1 MSLVKAKNI
10 STASITT
17 SKPKSLDNGAKLVY
31 VNYKGGRFNVQTPW
45 LKIPW
50 DLSCYDEGPYPKYSC
65 EISFEGME
73 GNPEVQ
79 GFHDKFLEIEEKLIE
94 EGFKNGV
101 SWFKLEKS
109 KCTRDVIASKFG
121 SIVKL
126 SRDKE
131 SGEPDGKWPST
142 MKLKIPYRDGKFG
155 CKLYNKEGDQY
166 MINNGDSDDKIDN
179 VLVKGTRA
187 RCIIRCVGL
196 WIAANGYMCQW
207 ELDRAE
213 LEVPDSA
220 VSHAFLPDSDGEEDE
235 FEPISTGPKMLKD
248 SDEEDSGDEENSG
261 DEGEAEVEVPKTPEP
276 APEPDKAP
284 AKPKKVMK
292 QKKKVGN

>member
-10 STASITT
+10 SSSSIST
-17 SKPKSLDNGAKLVY
+17 SKPKTLDNGAKLVY
-31 VNYKGGRFNVQTPW
+31 VNYNGGRFNVQTPW

-73 GNPEVQ
+73 ANPEIQ
-79 GFHDKFLEIEEKLIE
+79 GFHDKFLEIEEKLID

-109 KCTRDVIASKFG
+109 KCSRDVISSKFN
-121 SIVKL
+121 SMVKL

-131 SGEPDGKWPST
+131 TGEPDGKWPST
-142 MKLKIPYRDGKFG
+142 MKLKIPYRDGNFG
-155 CKLYNKEGDQY
+155 CKLYSKDGNQY
-166 MINNGDSDDKIDN
+166 MINNGDSDDKIEQ
-179 VLVKGTRA
+179 VIVKNARA

-196 WIAANGYMCQW
+196 WIASNGYMCQW

-213 LEVPDSA
+213 VEVPDSS
-220 VSHAFLPDSDGEEDE
+220 VSHAFLPDSDNEEE
-235 FEPISTGPKMLKD
+235 ESFEPVSSGPRMLED
-248 SDEEDSGDEENSG
+248 SDEEEE
-261 DEGEAEVEVPKTPEP
+261 EVEEVEEDNGEEVEEEAPTTPPP
-276 APEPDKAP
+276 APTEAP
-284 AKPKKVMK
+284 KKPKKMM
-292 QKKKVGN
+292 KKKKTGN